1 VAVVEAGMM
10 VVAKAGLG
18 IEVALLVQYLP
29 VCLCWDAVIFFL
41 RALPHKRLDID
52 CASDHQR

>member
-1 VAVVEAGMM
+1 MKAGVI

-18 IEVALLVQYLP
+18 IKVALLVQYSP

-41 RALPHKRLDID
+41 RALPHKRLDIV